1 MKIEVIC
8 DKSFTVKAVNMH
20 PGQIG
25 KLQDAVEE
33 VYVVRQVSGFLK
45 IWPKSNCFETT
56 SVVPANWYVL
66 LLPEGT
72 VLNLTF

>member
-1 MKIEVIC
+1 MKIEVIY
-8 DKSFTVKAVNMH
+8 DKFVTVKAVNMH

-25 KLQDAVEE
+25 KLHDAVNE

-45 IWPKSNCFETT
+45 IWPKSNAFETT
-56 SVVPANWYVL
+56 SVVPADWCVL